1 MLLMNGMFAAVSPK
15 SERKVASGTSVQA
28 ISSLVLPWNCGWI
41 VIVAAAAELD
51 ERVEQEGRDD
61 DAEHHRRPEH
71 VGVDVERA
79 IGDRAAIAESTRI
92 GDATGGLCEQIH
104 RQRRMIA

>member
-15 SERKVASGTSVQA
+15 SERKVARGTSVQA
-28 ISSLVLPWNCGWI
+28 ISSLRVAVELRRI

-51 ERVEQEGRDD
+51 EGVQQQAGDD

-71 VGVDVERA
+71 EV
-79 IGDRAAIAESTRI
+79 
-92 GDATGGLCEQIH
+92 
-104 RQRRMIA
+104 